1 MKIIKKSSQPKEVWR
16 DSKGQLAYIKGVPV
30 KIRGGFTYVQWME
43 AKDMQY
49 GSVTKGD
56 ILYIPP
62 FSVSYE

>member
-16 DSKGQLAYIKGVPV
+16 DSEGKIIYIKGVPV
-30 KIRGGFTYVQWME
+30 KERGGLTYVQWNE

-49 GSVTKGD
+49 GSVTKDG
-56 ILYIPP
+56 IKYIPP